1 MTVIRKKGAK
11 ILMIVMELLEMT
23 KIANQRIMMK
33 VVMTKTKVA
42 AMMKKK
48 IAVKA
53 VAMKKMRKRK
63 KNMAVIPVKAMMG
76 IINQGGKIRMIKKRK
91 AAIKMELIKY
101 LIETSR
107 EVAITKHLLNKLTN
121 ITIRRENSLSSKSY

>member
-1 MTVIRKKGAK
+1 MERKKIIKIIVIKVMTVIRKKGAK
-11 ILMIVMELLEMT
+11 ILTIVMELLEMT

-76 IINQGGKIRMIKKRK
+76 IINQGGKIRMIKKK
-91 AAIKMELIKY
+91 KSSHKNG
-101 LIETSR
+101 
-107 EVAITKHLLNKLTN
+107 VNKVFDRN
-121 ITIRRENSLSSKSY
+121 K

>member
-1 MTVIRKKGAK
+1 MERKKIIKIIVIKVMTVIRKKGAK

-76 IINQGGKIRMIKKRK
+76 IINQGGKIRMIKKRVY
-91 AAIKMELIKY
+91 ISLYMHLYRYNKY
-101 LIETSR
+101 
-107 EVAITKHLLNKLTN
+107 KLM
-121 ITIRRENSLSSKSY
+121 I